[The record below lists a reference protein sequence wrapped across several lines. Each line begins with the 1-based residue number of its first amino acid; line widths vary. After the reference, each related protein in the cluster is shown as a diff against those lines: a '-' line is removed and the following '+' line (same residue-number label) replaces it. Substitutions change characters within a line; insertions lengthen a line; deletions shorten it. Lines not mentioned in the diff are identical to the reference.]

1 MVAVSRL
8 TFYVLRFC
16 VRDVLQW
23 ALERE
28 MMNDEERAAWEVP
41 SLTAAL
47 ALGEALTRDNP
58 PAASATHGLPL
69 TAHIEEESSS

>member
-1 MVAVSRL
+1 
-8 TFYVLRFC
+8 
-16 VRDVLQW
+16 
-23 ALERE
+23 